1 MKKYYIIG
9 AMLLLLTVGCGNK
22 KSSNEVVNK
31 KEEVKEVTDNYVAY
45 IKINPS
51 IKLEYSQKCN
61 EIDGKKQDCEDPI
74 VNTITPINDDAKEI
88 FKDVDLLSEDKN
100 LKNVL
105 NKIYTK
111 VEEKGIK
118 VDKVEIESNWD
129 NMNDYLSKES
139 STEETKSTTK
149 YNVTVNK
156 VEKET
161 IETTITSDEETEKK
175 QKEEAAKKAAELKAK
190 QEAEA
195 KAKAE
200 AEKKAKEEAAKKAAE
215 EKTKKEAAAKKAAA
229 EKAAITIK
237 LSDNVTFCHS
247 MQTFSCKNCFNNT
260 LINQL
265 KSAKG
270 HSVVKSSASEITIKV
285 ITSLSGKYNSSK
297 FFGTS
302 LISKIK
308 SAGGEEIGGA
318 GGCEDKV
325 TKAICNEYHLTCQ

>member
-1 MKKYYIIG
+1 
-9 AMLLLLTVGCGNK
+9 MLLLLTVGCGNK

-61 EIDGKKQDCEDPI
+61 EVDGKKQDCEAPI

-88 FKDVDLLSEDKN
+88 FKDVDLLSEDKD

-111 VEEKGIK
+111 IEEKGIK

-175 QKEEAAKKAAELKAK
+175 EKEEATKKAAELKEK

-195 KAKAE
+195 KARAE
-200 AEKKAKEEAAKKAAE
+200 AEKKAKEEAAKKAA
-215 EKTKKEAAAKKAAA
+215 T
-229 EKAAITIK
+229 TIK